1 MNNAVILEIFV
12 FLRTKG
18 VVRTESDFSEDWL
31 GYSEGYMRKL
41 RSTKSEPSMGSVAI
55 CASRLQKAGNEMLA
69 VPRYRPLGEEFI
81 AMSEKCC
88 ALVNEDAVE
97 LVLAQS

>member
-18 VVRTESDFSEDWL
+18 VVRTESEFSEDWL
-31 GYSEGYMRKL
+31 GHSEGYIRKL
-41 RSTKSEPSMGSVAI
+41 RSTQSEPSLGAIAI
-55 CASRLQKAGNEMLA
+55 CGSRLQRAGEEMIAL
-69 VPRYRPLGEEFI
+69 PRYRPLGEQFI
-81 AMSEKCC
+81 AMSQKCR

-97 LVLAQS
+97 LVLAG